1 MSKAKVYDTN
11 KLFLYLLNEK
21 ERNNQY
27 FTNRQAI
34 PER

>member
-1 MSKAKVYDTN
+1 MMLINYY
-11 KLFLYLLNEK
+11 LYLLNEK

-27 FTNRQAI
+27 FTIRQAI